1 MLSDAKAWSVLVA
14 WMSDCGLAAD
24 LVEPKFGELEYRQHE
39 FAHIQD
45 LIEVFFLMQDSATAY
60 REGQR
65 RGLPIGPLLAPEDLL
80 DDEHLSAREFFVPV
94 ELPTDARRS
103 APFPGSPYRF
113 SAFASGPGRPPRL
126 GEHTGEVLAELDS
139 SKAVQGV

>member
-1 MLSDAKAWSVLVA
+1 MDELGV
-14 WMSDCGLAAD
+14 AAD
-24 LVEPKFGELEYRQHE
+24 LTDDKYADLEHRQRE

-65 RGLPIGPLLAPEDLL
+65 RGLPIGPMQAPEDLL
-80 DDEHLSAREFFVPV
+80 SDEHLSAREFFVPV
-94 ELPTDARRS
+94 ELPTDEQRT

-113 SAFASGPGRPPRL
+113 TAFAARPQRPPRL
-126 GEHTGEVLAELDS
+126 GEHTAQVLDELRS
-139 SKAVQGV
+139 TTAVQGV